1 MQVLNHCEDMPLID
15 ICQQQG
21 ADSLGSGYE
30 RNPNSPT
37 FDNHLVSRSHRL
49 SLAVDGDCRD
59 WATTRLL
66 HGQLPGALCAGDSFS
81 EPILYEEILDDY
93 STKGLF
99 ENKRSP
105 APFCC

>member
-15 ICQQQG
+15 VCQQQG

-66 HGQLPGALCAGDSFS
+66 HGQLPGALCEGYSFS
-81 EPILYEEILDDY
+81 EPILYQEILGDY
-93 STKGLF
+93 STK
-99 ENKRSP
+99 
-105 APFCC
+105 